1 MYILFEEHQYEN
13 SLVEKVLFSIL
24 EQRYDRVVSYHGMM
38 ISLPEIFVA
47 KRLIF
52 IEKNVK
58 NAIKTMTFDRY
69 LGILTQF
76 SNLLLFLHT

>member
-1 MYILFEEHQYEN
+1 MALSSQLLSLLSPPPLLGPGDRYIILLY
-13 SLVEKVLFSIL
+13 SI
-24 EQRYDRVVSYHGMM
+24 RGMACVSYHGMM

-58 NAIKTMTFDRY
+58 NAIKTISGGLLY
-69 LGILTQF
+69 E
-76 SNLLLFLHT
+76 NLVVQSY

>member
-1 MYILFEEHQYEN
+1 MLVIEN
-13 SLVEKVLFSIL
+13 EFDNFDKL
-24 EQRYDRVVSYHGMM
+24 VSYHGVM

-76 SNLLLFLHT
+76 SKLLLFLHT

>member
-24 EQRYDRVVSYHGMM
+24 EQRYDRVVKYHEMM
-38 ISLPEIFVA
+38 ISLNEKKKK

-52 IEKNVK
+52 IEKSKKRNK
-58 NAIKTMTFDRY
+58 NETW
-69 LGILTQF
+69 
-76 SNLLLFLHT
+76 

>member
-58 NAIKTMTFDRY
+58 NAIKTISGGLLY
-69 LGILTQF
+69 E
-76 SNLLLFLHT
+76 NLVVQSY

>member
-52 IEKNVK
+52 IKKNVK